1 MGIICGVCG
10 IEFKNEEDYEK
21 HIFKFNGKRCCGIAV
36 LRAIERNPTLAK
48 LALEERLKYH
58 FWELLG

>member
-21 HIFKFNGKRCCGIAV
+21 HIFKVDGERCCGIAV
-36 LRAIERNPTLAK
+36 LRAIERNPDLARK
-48 LALEERLKYH
+48 VLKERFKYH
-58 FWELLG
+58 FMELR